1 MHKAI
6 IYCDRLLI
14 PLKGGILMGG
24 AFWVAKMAAKI
35 AKILYKLSNISFF
48 QFLISYFGPEETT
61 EPESERD

>member
-1 MHKAI
+1 M
-6 IYCDRLLI
+6 
-14 PLKGGILMGG
+14 GI

-61 EPESERD
+61 EPESELD